1 MDAFYKKTLNPLHRR
16 RSAGIL
22 CSPAGI
28 ALTLAIGLTLTTEP
42 AAAGNPAQSPAAP
55 LSTGTLKVVGEM
67 FDTNGALFLL
77 PHGMASFSLSCSP
90 AGPSYQNLALQNRSR
105 PSYVVA
111 GGSTCSV
118 ALQNEN
124 PMTPVAHYVGCAGAS
139 ASWTKHYSAQQVV
152 VPTGGTVT
160 MTFTQRL
167 SCDSIARQ
175 RADAPL
181 PPQQ

>member
-1 MDAFYKKTLNPLHRR
+1 MNLLHRR
-16 RSAGIL
+16 GSAAIL

-28 ALTLAIGLTLTTEP
+28 ALALAFGLTLTRQA
-42 AAAGNPAQSPAAP
+42 AAAGNPATP
-55 LSTGTLKVVGEM
+55 LSTGTLKVAGEM

-77 PHGMASFSLSCSP
+77 PHVMASFSLSCTP
-90 AGPSYQNLALQNRSR
+90 AGPSYQNLALQNRGR

-139 ASWTKHYSAQQVV
+139 ASWTKHYSPQQIVI
-152 VPTGGTVT
+152 PTGGTVT

-167 SCDSIARQ
+167 TCDPIARQ
-175 RADAPL
+175 RAEKPT